1 MRKFLLILSIVFVFF
16 MGWSCSKDAVSPTS
30 DTGKGGSLA
39 RFTFIGNYLYVV
51 DNQSVKTY
59 NVTQASNPEIV
70 GTTYIGWNIE
80 TIFAYGKNLFF
91 GSQSGVYLFE
101 IQPDGQPKYISFY
114 PHFQS
119 CDPVVADGQYAYSTI
134 RSGATCRTTT
144 PLNELHILDISDIN
158 KPKQVSV
165 VPMTNP
171 IGLTIDGNTL
181 FVCDAGL
188 RILDVSDK
196 KAPRE
201 IKYLKDIDAVDVI
214 GLDKQLIII
223 GISSVTQ
230 LDYSNLSAPR
240 VLSVLPLK

>member
-1 MRKFLLILSIVFVFF
+1 MRKFLLVLSITFIFF
-16 MGWSCSKDAVSPTS
+16 MGWSCSKDGVTPTS
-30 DTGKGGSLA
+30 GVGQGGSLA
-39 RFTFIGNYLYVV
+39 RFAFVGNYLYVV

-59 NVTQASNPEIV
+59 NVTQASNPELV
-70 GTTYIGWNIE
+70 GTTSVGWNIE

-91 GSQSGVYLFE
+91 GSQSGVYLYE
-101 IQPDGQPKYISFY
+101 IQSDGQPKFMSFY

-119 CDPVVADGQYAYSTI
+119 CDPVIADGKYAYSTI
-134 RSGATCRTTT
+134 RSGVACRTTK
-144 PLNELHILDISDIN
+144 PVNELHILDISDIN
-158 KPKQVSV
+158 KPLQVSV
-165 VPMTNP
+165 VSMTNP

-201 IKYLKDIDAVDVI
+201 LKYLKDIDAVDVI
-214 GLDKQLIII
+214 GLDKRLIII
-223 GISSVTQ
+223 GTSSVTQ